1 MSDRT
6 ATADSRTS
14 VHLRVPKRVLRL
26 MDEQLPPGVVALLVA
41 PEDLVPEF
49 IRLPSAEHERVCPV
63 TGLKPATLIALLKRA
78 GRKIR
83 THHLRQPGAVKG
95 ITLIHRQSLID
106 YVNSLPPPPAFA
118 GEGRESEKSLEDVS

>member
-1 MSDRT
+1 MSDR
-6 ATADSRTS
+6 AAVAEDSRTS
-14 VHLRVPKRVLRL
+14 VHLRLPKRVLRL
-26 MDEQLPPGVVALLVA
+26 MDAQLPPGVVALLVP

-49 IRLPSAEHERVCPV
+49 IRLPSQEKDWACPV
-63 TGLKPATLIALLKRA
+63 TGLKPGALINLLKKA
-78 GRKIR
+78 GRKVH

-118 GEGRESEKSLEDVS
+118 GTTTEGDTP